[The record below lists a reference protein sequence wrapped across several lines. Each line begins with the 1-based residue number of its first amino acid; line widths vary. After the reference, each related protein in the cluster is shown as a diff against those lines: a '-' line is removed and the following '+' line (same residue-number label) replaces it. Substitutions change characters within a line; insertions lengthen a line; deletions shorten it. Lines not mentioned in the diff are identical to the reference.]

1 MCATTSNANGITP
14 YQMWYNRSPPLNLLH
29 PFGTVDYL
37 RRMKRKHK
45 LAPRGEKCLMM
56 GIAQNH
62 PSSTF
67 RVLNINTGEIAIRQN
82 VLWHPETPEVR
93 GDDD

>member
-1 MCATTSNANGITP
+1 MTIYIANVITP
-14 YQMWYNRSPPLNLLH
+14 YQMWYSKSPPLNLLR

-37 RRMKRKHK
+37 KRIKREHK
-45 LAPRGEKCLMM
+45 LAPRGEKCLMT

-67 RVLNINTGEIAIRQN
+67 GVINVNTDEITIRQN
-82 VLWHPETPEVR
+82 VS
-93 GDDD
+93 